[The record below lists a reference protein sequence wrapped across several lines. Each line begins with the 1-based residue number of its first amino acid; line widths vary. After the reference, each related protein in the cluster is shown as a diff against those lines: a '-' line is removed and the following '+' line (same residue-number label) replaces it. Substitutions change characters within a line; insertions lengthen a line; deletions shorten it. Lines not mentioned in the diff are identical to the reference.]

1 MRASGK
7 VIAVTGGGNGIG
19 RQIVLELLRRQAR
32 VAALD
37 ISEAGLLETASLA
50 GDAATRLT
58 THVANIT
65 DRSAVEALPAAIIA
79 AHGSVDGLVNCAGII
94 QPFVKIND
102 LEYEAI
108 ERVFN
113 VNLWGVINMTKTFLP
128 YLLDRPEA
136 HVVNISSMG
145 AFVPVPGQAIYGA
158 SKAAVKLF
166 TEALYSELAS
176 TGVSVTCAY
185 PGAIHTDISK
195 NSGVVMDA
203 EMEKQAAESKIK
215 MTEPADAARIIV
227 DAMENDAYRVMVGAD
242 ATMMDRLVRLLPKKA
257 ADTIQKQMASLLAE

>member
-7 VIAVTGGGNGIG
+7 VVAVTGGGNGIG
-19 RQIVLELLRRQAR
+19 RELVLGLLGRGAR

-37 ISEAGLLETASLA
+37 ISDTGLAQTAQLA
-50 GDAATRLT
+50 GDAADRLS

-65 DRSAVEALPAAIIA
+65 DRAVVETLPDQLIA
-79 AHGSVDGLVNCAGII
+79 AHGAIDGLINCAGII
-94 QPFVKIND
+94 QPFVKVND
-102 LEYEAI
+102 LDYASI

-128 YLLDRPEA
+128 YLMQRPEA
-136 HVVNISSMG
+136 HLVNISSMG

-166 TEALYSELAS
+166 TEALYSELAE
-176 TGVSVTCAY
+176 TNVSVTCAY

-195 NSGVVMDA
+195 HSGVQMDA
-203 EMEKQAAESKIK
+203 DTEKKAAESKIK
-215 MTEPADAARIIV
+215 MTEPAEAARIIL

-257 ADTIQKQMASLLAE
+257 ADTIQKQMSSLLAE